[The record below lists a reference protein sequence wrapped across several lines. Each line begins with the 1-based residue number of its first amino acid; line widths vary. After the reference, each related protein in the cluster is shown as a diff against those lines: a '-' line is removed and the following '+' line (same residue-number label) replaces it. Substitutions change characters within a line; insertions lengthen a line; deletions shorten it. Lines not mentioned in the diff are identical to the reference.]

1 MGELAAAENRFWG
14 QLITDSPTSFSFAD
28 VISSAGLSFRHEQP
42 CGASGALVPTR
53 LLSYRLACVSH
64 GLCYKGFGSAN

>member
-28 VISSAGLSFRHEQP
+28 VILSA
-42 CGASGALVPTR
+42 A
-53 LLSYRLACVSH
+53 
-64 GLCYKGFGSAN
+64 